1 MFYCRGKS
9 KKIYYDLIECK
20 SIDDINFCVNEET
33 PHEFDINEIE
43 NLIYHD
49 DAIPIVGKQS
59 RLIFSL
65 VILLCIY

>member
-49 DAIPIVGKQS
+49 DAIPIVEN
-59 RLIFSL
+59 SL
-65 VILLCIY
+65 GNNQG